1 MLEIFNLLKELSELT
16 WTPPIL
22 SIGLILIALFIYF
35 LPLIIQKHYWQIT
48 PGIFFITLFFGW
60 TPLPYI
66 IVILNIVEQ
75 KQIQIL
81 KAQGLLEKVPVH
93 PIYKDSQS
101 TERQPISETS
111 NSRLWNSNNTEIREK
126 ATNNSN

>member
-81 KAQGLLEKVPVH
+81 KAQGLLEKVSIH
-93 PIYKDSQS
+93 PIYKIYK
-101 TERQPISETS
+101 EK
-111 NSRLWNSNNTEIREK
+111 EIK
-126 ATNNSN
+126 PN

>member
-16 WTPPIL
+16 RTPPIL

-66 IVILNIVEQ
+66 IVILNIIDPQ
-75 KQIQIL
+75 QIQIL
-81 KAQGLLEKVPVH
+81 KAQGLLEKVSIH
-93 PIYKDSQS
+93 PIYKESQS
-101 TERQPISETS
+101 TKRQPISETS

-126 ATNNSN
+126 STNNSN

>member
-111 NSRLWNSNNTEIREK
+111 NGRFWNSNNTEIREK

>member
-16 WTPPIL
+16 WTLPIL
-22 SIGLILIALFIYF
+22 SIGLIFIALFIYF

-66 IVILNIVEQ
+66 IVILNIIEQ

-126 ATNNSN
+126 STNNSN

>member
-16 WTPPIL
+16 RTPPIL

-66 IVILNIVEQ
+66 IVILNIIEQ

-81 KAQGLLEKVPVH
+81 KAQGLLEKVSIH
-93 PIYKDSQS
+93 PIYKESQS
-101 TERQPISETS
+101 TKRQPISETS

-126 ATNNSN
+126 STNNSN

>member
-16 WTPPIL
+16 WTLPIL
-22 SIGLILIALFIYF
+22 SIGLIFIALFIYF

-66 IVILNIVEQ
+66 IVILNIIEQ

-93 PIYKDSQS
+93 PIYKESQS
-101 TERQPISETS
+101 TQRQPISEWN
-111 NSRLWNSNNTEIREK
+111 NSWLWNSNNTEIRQES
-126 ATNNSN
+126 TDNSD

>member
-16 WTPPIL
+16 WTVPML

-66 IVILNIVEQ
+66 IVILNIIEQ

-81 KAQGLLEKVPVH
+81 KAQGLLEKVSIH
-93 PIYKDSQS
+93 PIYKESQS

-126 ATNNSN
+126 STNNSN

>member
-16 WTPPIL
+16 WTVPML
-22 SIGLILIALFIYF
+22 SIWLILIALFIYF

-66 IVILNIVEQ
+66 IVILNIIEQ

-81 KAQGLLEKVPVH
+81 KAQGLLEKVSIH
-93 PIYKDSQS
+93 PIYKESQS

-126 ATNNSN
+126 STNNSN

>member
-16 WTPPIL
+16 WTLPIL

-66 IVILNIVEQ
+66 IVILNIIEQ

-81 KAQGLLEKVPVH
+81 KAQGLLEKVSIH
-93 PIYKDSQS
+93 PIYKESQS

-126 ATNNSN
+126 STNNSN

>member
-16 WTPPIL
+16 WTLPIL

-66 IVILNIVEQ
+66 IVILNIIEQ

-81 KAQGLLEKVPVH
+81 KAQGLLEKVPIH
-93 PIYKDSQS
+93 PIYKIYK
-101 TERQPISETS
+101 EK
-111 NSRLWNSNNTEIREK
+111 EIK
-126 ATNNSN
+126 PN

>member
-16 WTPPIL
+16 WTLPIL

-101 TERQPISETS
+101 TKRQPISETS
-111 NSRLWNSNNTEIREK
+111 NSWFWHSNYTEIREK
-126 ATNNSN
+126 STNNSN